1 VSVRVVSPWFQ
12 IERIDNAITLLTEP
26 YVDPL
31 IRCNIWH
38 VRGRGHDL
46 IVDTGLGIAGLLSS
60 APDLF
65 DGRRVVAVATHGH
78 YDHIGGMH
86 EFDERLIHR
95 AETDALSAPGPALLR
110 LADVPEAIRGLLEEI
125 GFVPSGEILSAYP
138 DADFDPALF
147 HTIPA
152 PATTV
157 LEEGAT
163 VDLDDRSFRVLHL
176 PGHSPGSIGLWDEA
190 GGVLFSGDAIY
201 DGQLLDRLPG
211 ASIPDYVLTMER
223 LLQLPANEIHAGHS
237 PSFGRERLREL
248 ARGYLDQLDP

>member
-1 VSVRVVSPWFQ
+1 VSVPVVSPWFHV
-12 IERIDNAITLLTEP
+12 ERIDDAITLLTEP

-38 VRGRGHDL
+38 VHGRGHDL
-46 IVDTGLGIAGLLSS
+46 IVDTGLGVASLLAA
-60 APDLF
+60 APDLL
-65 DGRRVVAVATHGH
+65 DGHRVEAVATHGH

-86 EFDERLIHR
+86 EFTERRIHR
-95 AETDALSAPGPALLR
+95 AETDALVAPGPALLR
-110 LADVPEAIRGLLEEI
+110 LADVPEAMRGLLDEI

-138 DADFDPALF
+138 DPTFDPAHF
-147 HTIPA
+147 RTIPA

-157 LEEGAT
+157 LDEGAT
-163 VDLDDRSFRVLHL
+163 VDLDDRSFQVLHL

-190 GGVLFSGDAIY
+190 RGVLFSGDAIY

-211 ASIPDYVLTMER
+211 ASISDYVLTMER
-223 LLQLPANEIHAGHS
+223 LLELPANEIHAGHS
-237 PSFGRERLREL
+237 PSFGRARLREL